1 LNLIDLLEFDSLDY
15 KFVKDNGVVHS
26 IDYNFPKE
34 KKVLFHMGCIFL
46 KELKDKL
53 VMRKFSLFYL

>member
-34 KKVLFHMGCIFL
+34 KKGIVSHGMHIP
-46 KELKDKL
+46 
-53 VMRKFSLFYL
+53 